1 MKSKLF
7 LVLFG
12 LVACFVSR
20 LLFVN
25 SNVFFFDGDEAIVA
39 LMGLDALDGHFPVYF
54 SGQNYGLST
63 LEALLVSLGVLI
75 FGTSMLAV
83 KLPMLAL

>member
-1 MKSKLF
+1 M
-7 LVLFG
+7 
-12 LVACFVSR
+12 
-20 LLFVN
+20 
-25 SNVFFFDGDEAIVA
+25 A